1 MIDVPA
7 ALTASVQEPAA
18 DAVQTNGDL
27 FELLLDYQLS
37 LRLCNGKLN
46 AIRSAYGT
54 GGK

>member
-7 ALTASVQEPAA
+7 TLTAPVPQPDAA
-18 DAVQTNGDL
+18 AVTTNGDL
-27 FELLLDYQLS
+27 LELLLDYQLS

-54 GGK
+54 GGE